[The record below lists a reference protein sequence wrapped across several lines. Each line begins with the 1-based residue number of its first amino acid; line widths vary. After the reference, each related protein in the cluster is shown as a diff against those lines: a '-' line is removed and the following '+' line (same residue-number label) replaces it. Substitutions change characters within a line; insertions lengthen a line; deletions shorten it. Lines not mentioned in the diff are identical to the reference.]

1 MTDETD
7 FDDGA
12 EMARERAPMAA
23 WKKAVAALSLVL
35 GIVGMA
41 SGGTPLA
48 APRATPGQ
56 APFPMA
62 APEGEDLA
70 SLGGAQADPGALGV
84 SSLTAADPSS
94 GGATSA
100 GSDAEPTGFTAA
112 GTGDGT
118 TVIGDGPAPP
128 ELETAPL
135 WAPLLAKGGL
145 SFFLA
150 FCVGYALRTFIK
162 GTMLVIG
169 MIALAIFGLQ
179 KAGIVGEINWAVAQ
193 GYWHELT
200 AGVGRQLESLKAFIT
215 GSLPSAG
222 SAGLGLVTGFRR

>member
-1 MTDETD
+1 
-7 FDDGA
+7 
-12 EMARERAPMAA
+12 
-23 WKKAVAALSLVL
+23 
-35 GIVGMA
+35 
-41 SGGTPLA
+41 
-48 APRATPGQ
+48 
-56 APFPMA
+56 
-62 APEGEDLA
+62 
-70 SLGGAQADPGALGV
+70 
-84 SSLTAADPSS
+84 
-94 GGATSA
+94 
-100 GSDAEPTGFTAA
+100 AEPTGFTAA